1 MHKTFKKLHDKLNEA
16 MTYGF
21 YIEAI
26 AIEYAIIDNRITR
39 ITELLQIS
47 AQNYGFKKRFK
58 EVKKTLKSSQFLKD
72 YRITINESHRITNFI
87 NDRNSLIHGLVVMD
101 LDETFVEYV
110 AKEGIFVVNYF
121 QNLSQKIK
129 KRLNV

>member
-1 MHKTFKKLHDKLNEA
+1 MYETFKKLHDKLNEA

-39 ITELLQIS
+39 ISDFLQIGI
-47 AQNYGFKKRFK
+47 QNHGFSERFKKM
-58 EVKKTLKSSQFLKD
+58 KKQIKSSRFLKA
-72 YRITINESHRITNFI
+72 YIITTNESHRITNFI
-87 NDRNSLIHGLVVMD
+87 NDRNILIHGLVEMD
-101 LDETFVEYV
+101 LDETLVEYV
-110 AKEGIFVVNYF
+110 AKEGIFVANYF

-129 KRLNV
+129 KSLNL

>member
-1 MHKTFKKLHDKLNEA
+1 MHETFKRLHDKLNEA

-39 ITELLQIS
+39 ITDLLQIS
-47 AQNYGFKKRFK
+47 VQSYGFKKRFK
-58 EVKKTLKSSQFLKD
+58 EVKKTIKSSKFMED
-72 YRITINESHRITNFI
+72 YTITTDVSHRITNFI
-87 NDRNSLIHGLVVMD
+87 NDRNSLIHGLVEMD

-110 AKEGIFVVNYF
+110 AKEGIFVVNYL
-121 QNLSQKIK
+121 QNLSQYIK
-129 KRLNV
+129 KRLNL